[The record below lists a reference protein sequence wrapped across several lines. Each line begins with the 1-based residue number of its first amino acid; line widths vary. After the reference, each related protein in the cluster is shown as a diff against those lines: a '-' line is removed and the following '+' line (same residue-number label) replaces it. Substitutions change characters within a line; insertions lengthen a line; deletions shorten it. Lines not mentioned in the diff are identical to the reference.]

1 MAVTPTALVAFPAA
15 SDLVHGSGQFS
26 DPPGLTC
33 VICEA
38 DLVLLIAVF
47 NFYFQNC
54 TANLWLLSLIG
65 KLSHSSP
72 CLPAH
77 FPGAAPI
84 CCFCLSFRDFRKF
97 QIELGVHKYHIECLV
112 YFLQCC

>member
-47 NFYFQNC
+47 NFYFQNS
-54 TANLWLLSLIG
+54 TANFMAAVINWKVVTFLPLPACPLSRSCTNLLLLS
-65 KLSHSSP
+65 
-72 CLPAH
+72 
-77 FPGAAPI
+77 
-84 CCFCLSFRDFRKF
+84 
-97 QIELGVHKYHIECLV
+97 V
-112 YFLQCC
+112 LQGLQEVSN